1 MKNIIFYIFL
11 GFYIIN
17 VLIDY
22 DDQIV
27 SSSGVVM
34 PIDTVSIFLNFF
46 YNCHDIKY
54 RGSKI
59 PVTIYVIIKI
69 LFLLILH
76 FLSSENNAV
85 YEIITSDIFEDRK
98 STFQVRIFL
107 LKYCI

>member
-59 PVTIYVIIKI
+59 TIYVIIKI
-69 LFLLILH
+69 LLLLIILH